1 MKTLVHLLYT
11 AFFLYFTNSL
21 QAQELPPIKKL
32 ELLRAYPI
40 VAPYSEPSGITL
52 YQNELYFVSD
62 NHNFD
67 IFKIVFAKDSAS
79 IQIQKIPISPPK
91 GTSKRAST
99 DLEGITHDGKG
110 NFYLISEELSKILC
124 VEIAT
129 GRSFW
134 MQSDSPLEQLAAPYQ
149 LLQMQNAK
157 IEGITLLP
165 NGTFLL
171 AAERSDRGLI
181 ALGRDAADKQ
191 KLHFQWALHA
201 NQSRIPESLRKKG
214 SIDFADIFYHQE
226 KVYVLDRNAQS
237 VVRIA
242 YKDNTWEE
250 EDFWHYGEAE
260 AQFHQYPM
268 GLAEGLCIDGAHI
281 YIVTDNGSERDRE
294 KKPMLMIFQKP
305 SDF

>member
-1 MKTLVHLLYT
+1 MKIVIQVLCTTFLFLF
-11 AFFLYFTNSL
+11 AFQL
-21 QAQELPPIKKL
+21 QAQELPLVKKL
-32 ELLRAYPI
+32 ELLKTYPI
-40 VAPYSEPSGITL
+40 DAPKSEPSGLTI

-62 NHNFD
+62 NHNFEL
-67 IFKIVFAKDSAS
+67 FKIVFAEDSAS
-79 IQIQKIPISPPK
+79 IEIQKISIKAPK
-91 GTSKRAST
+91 GTSKKMTT

-129 GRSFW
+129 GNSFW
-134 MQSDSPLEQLAAPYQ
+134 MQSERPLEALAAPYQ

-157 IEGITLLP
+157 IEGLTRLP
-165 NGTFLL
+165 DGTFLL

-181 ALGRDAADKQ
+181 ALGPDAADKQ
-191 KLHFQWALHA
+191 KLHFQWAINA
-201 NQSRIPESLRKKG
+201 NQSNIPPAIRKKG

-237 VVRIA
+237 VVRIT

-250 EDFWHYGEAE
+250 QDFWYYGEAE
-260 AQFHQYPM
+260 AHFHQYPM
-268 GLAEGLCIDGAHI
+268 GLAEGLCIDDTYI

-294 KKPMLMIFQKP
+294 KKPTLMIFKKP
-305 SDF
+305 SNF